1 MFKRHGIVWML
12 TLGLVLV
19 GGVALADDTP
29 DKDDLAELNKAA
41 AEAKITFAQA
51 IETAQKE
58 FADGKV
64 IEVEIDTEKGKP
76 VFEVDLVVGDAV
88 KEVTICAIE
97 NKVIKTEND
106 KDEDDKARK
115 LEVARKAIPEAKL
128 SFEQA
133 IEAARKEAQ
142 DGKPVEV
149 KLLLSQDKPT
159 YKVEFVTAT
168 AKQKYKV
175 DAVEGTTKAG

>member
-1 MFKRHGIVWML
+1 
-12 TLGLVLV
+12 
-19 GGVALADDTP
+19 
-29 DKDDLAELNKAA
+29 
-41 AEAKITFAQA
+41 
-51 IETAQKE
+51 
-58 FADGKV
+58 
-64 IEVEIDTEKGKP
+64 
-76 VFEVDLVVGDAV
+76 VVGDAV

-97 NKVIKTEND
+97 NKVIKNEND
-106 KDEDDKARK
+106 KDEDDRARK